1 MAEYE
6 PGHVM
11 LMLWGICDSGHA
23 PPEPGPTYSLSDP
36 PMAIVV
42 GRRLASVI
50 GRHMASAFGRTQR
63 AATEDR
69 QDELQP
75 SAQADRGGR
84 RQRGFRG
91 HDRQVPRRHL
101 DGAGPVEEYARRLSG
116 GPDGTGAFRRRR
128 PRGDR
133 AGRQA
138 GTAGLHRLAGGAGR
152 KAPFHGPSAVQF
164 PPLLPLPVPRRRH
177 RRRSDGGHRDA
188 AHRPLVAEVT
198 HRGGGRVAAGR
209 AEYGGAS
216 RSP

>member
-128 PRGDR
+128 S
-133 AGRQA
+133 
-138 GTAGLHRLAGGAGR
+138 H
-152 KAPFHGPSAVQF
+152 
-164 PPLLPLPVPRRRH
+164 
-177 RRRSDGGHRDA
+177 GGHRDA

-198 HRGGGRVAAGR
+198 HRGGGGVAAGR